1 MKAQNQLHRL
11 LILSIICGLLFS
23 CKHKPTD
30 ESVVQNMKYKKSL
43 NEVYRSLGIFCN
55 INSIPGLSIAV
66 SIDNKIVLADGF
78 GYSNLELKTA
88 ATPTHLFRIG
98 QLSQII
104 TSLTAAKLYEEGKLQ
119 LNKPVNELFPDL
131 NTKSAIYTLYDLG
144 VHSSGI
150 NVINTNEANTKYS
163 RLDDY
168 VATFINQ
175 PLVYEPETNSLVSDA
190 GFDLLGYFIQKSAN
204 EPFSEVVNKTLS
216 KKLQLEGTQVDNPYV
231 IIDKRSSQYD
241 YSVLGGPGVT
251 RQTDLRGQEASSGYL
266 SSVLDLVKIGNSL
279 IYPGFLKKET
289 IDMLTKPFAVKSGQ
303 NTIFGF
309 GLVVKKDSKGRFYF
323 GQKGNVLG
331 GSAAIL
337 IVPEDKLV
345 IAMAS
350 NIGNSLW
357 ELPIFEV
364 ASIFQNQIHPEWITK
379 KEEQTKPQ

>member
-1 MKAQNQLHRL
+1 MKAKNPFHRL

-23 CKHKPTD
+23 CKHKPKD
-30 ESVVQNMKYKKSL
+30 ESVVQNMKYKQSL
-43 NEVYRSLGIFCN
+43 KEVYRTLGIFCN

-66 SIDNKIVLADGF
+66 SIDNQIVLADGF
-78 GYSNLELKTA
+78 GYSNLELKTE
-88 ATPTHLFRIG
+88 TSPTHLFRIG
-98 QLSQII
+98 QISQII
-104 TSLTAAKLYEEGKLQ
+104 TSLTATKLYEEGKLQ

-131 NTKSAIYTLYDLG
+131 NAKSANYTLYQLG
-144 VHSSGI
+144 IHSSGI
-150 NVINTNEANTKYS
+150 NVINPTEANTKYNK
-163 RLDDY
+163 LDNY
-168 VATFINQ
+168 VATFINE
-175 PLVYEPETNSLVSDA
+175 PLVYEPETNVLVSDA

-204 EPFSEVVNKTLS
+204 EPFAEVVRKTLS
-216 KKLQLEGTQVDNPYV
+216 NNLQLDGTQIDNPYFV
-231 IIDKRSSQYD
+231 IDKRSSQYD
-241 YSVLGGPGVT
+241 YSFLGGAGVS
-251 RQTDLRGQEASSGYL
+251 RQTDLRGQEASSAYL

-289 IDMLTKPFAVKSGQ
+289 IDMITKPFTVKSGQ

-309 GLVVKKDSKGRFYF
+309 GFVVKKDSKGRFYF

-357 ELPIFEV
+357 ELPVFDV
-364 ASIFQNQIHPEWITK
+364 ATIFQQQLHPEWEITK
-379 KEEQTKPQ
+379 EEKNKP